1 MAHSD
6 LIGGSTA
13 ERVMNCTA
21 SVELCRK
28 MPQKGSS
35 TFADRGTMLHTTMEK
50 VLLEGADPFGLIGKI
65 SYEGQTLTND
75 LVEDKVLQA
84 LEAFDTLID
93 AVLDEDLQY
102 RCEVEVSYT
111 GLDAFGTTDVLGS
124 TSRYAVIADWKF
136 GDGVKVSA
144 VGSYQLRFYAGAA
157 REMHPE
163 MFDGKDIVLA
173 IIQPGAPDG
182 GLSWEIITNEDLDAF
197 VEEMKAA
204 LDRVARG
211 DTEVATGK
219 WCRWCAGAWCAGAP
233 ICPAKKSAAQE
244 LVARHL
250 DNTVDPKEL
259 GELVSLASELEDW
272 AKAVTALAHQ
282 ELEKGRPVTGWKL
295 VQKRAT
301 RQWRDETQAA
311 LVFRSIG
318 CKPAEIYESKMI
330 SPAQADKLLKAKG
343 APKAALDEVIVSRS
357 SGTTLAPVSDS
368 RPEVK
373 SGFSGALNLPELT

>member
-13 ERVMNCTA
+13 ERVMNCTG

-28 MPQKGSS
+28 MPEKGSS
-35 TFADRGTMLHTTMEK
+35 VYADRGTMLHTTMEK
-50 VLLEGADPFGLIGKI
+50 VLLEGADPLALIGKV
-65 SYEGQTLTND
+65 SYEGQTLTMD
-75 LVEDKVLQA
+75 LVEDKVLPA

-93 AVLDEDLQY
+93 AVLDEDLKF
-102 RCEVEVSYT
+102 RCEVRVGYS
-111 GLDAFGTTDVLGS
+111 GLEAFGTTDILGA
-124 TSRYAVIADWKF
+124 TSRYAVVGDWKF

-144 VGSYQLRFYAGAA
+144 IGSYQLRFYAGAA
-157 REMHPE
+157 REMSPQ
-163 MFDGKDIVLA
+163 MFEGKDIVLA

-182 GLSWEIITNEDLDAF
+182 GLSWEIITHEELDQF
-197 VEEMKAA
+197 VDEMKAA
-204 LDRVARG
+204 LVRVAAG
-211 DTEVATGK
+211 DTEVVSGK
-219 WCRWCAGAWCAGAP
+219 WCRWCAGAP

-250 DNTVDPKEL
+250 DKTVDPAEL
-259 GELVSLASELEDW
+259 GELATLATELEEW
-272 AKAVTALAHQ
+272 CRAVMALTHQ

-295 VQKRAT
+295 VQKRGT
-301 RQWRDETQAA
+301 RQWTDETQAA
-311 LVFRSIG
+311 LVFRSLG
-318 CKPAEIYESKMI
+318 CKPAEFYESKMI

-357 SGTTLAPVSDS
+357 SGTTLAPVSDT

-373 SGFSGALNLPELT
+373 SGFSGALNLPALS